1 MTINLTDREKPKFFV
16 ETKSIGRIGV
26 LPMTTRMQLVEDI
39 GESATDFMRALVT
52 TLGRKADGSH
62 ISREEVAELTD
73 DELDKLAVKFLA
85 ENEYLVRERGT
96 QRKYRGNETAHLQEG
111 ETEAAK
117 RKGESDCQFI
127 SRSFRGY
134 RAERKE
140 EIRKILEP
148 FEDAFEAHGKMFP
161 PAFMHAFTTNQLATA
176 QLQKMIERQRQDVS
190 PPIRDLKLPQNPVH
204 DTNEMLPNVVD
215 RLDSMRAL
223 MLQMG
228 ETVRTLSQSAS
239 EFLVAFGAASDKA
252 DRSSR
257 RAILIAMCAV
267 GVTLAQIGYSEWR
280 SRQDQAAATITI
292 EEIQDRIASVA
303 AAERKN
309 AELLLGDAQEGNK
322 AIVSSL
328 ERILLAIDGLAASMP
343 SRAEDLPSPAE
354 R

>member
-1 MTINLTDREKPKFFV
+1 
-16 ETKSIGRIGV
+16 
-26 LPMTTRMQLVEDI
+26 
-39 GESATDFMRALVT
+39 
-52 TLGRKADGSH
+52 
-62 ISREEVAELTD
+62 
-73 DELDKLAVKFLA
+73 
-85 ENEYLVRERGT
+85 
-96 QRKYRGNETAHLQEG
+96 
-111 ETEAAK
+111 
-117 RKGESDCQFI
+117 
-127 SRSFRGY
+127 
-134 RAERKE
+134 
-140 EIRKILEP
+140 
-148 FEDAFEAHGKMFP
+148 
-161 PAFMHAFTTNQLATA
+161 MHAFTTNQLATA

-328 ERILLAIDGLAASMP
+328 ERILLVIDELAASMP